1 MEGSLERSAGR
12 RSRSALLGIRVRTWL
27 VLALVTGALPL
38 SILGGS
44 TPAISDSSPQPFCA
58 RLGHGIQASTGAH
71 LFCDVQTGIRQM
83 GHPGAG
89 GLASSSAIAPSLS
102 VGANPVFGNNADAA
116 NPAEDVSPAKAQF
129 YGQSET
135 SIAALGS
142 FVVEA
147 WNDSTGF
154 GTQCPAPQSKEE
166 LTGFGFSSDGGATF
180 TDQGGVPNP
189 ACSTTGYFTFGDP
202 SVEVWR
208 HGNNTY
214 FYISSLY
221 NNPFDPTAPSE
232 LAINAC
238 LASGTTISCGPP
250 VVAAQGGCST
260 TPKGTFCADF
270 LDKEFLAIDANRARL
285 YMSYTNFR
293 GSTGIGSGEI
303 DLASCDISKPLA
315 PVCSPSPVVVA
326 PEDPLCESEGS
337 YPAVDPQSGDVYVA
351 WEFNWA
357 TNIFFPPCEA
367 TPTVNKLARIP
378 HNASGPSKTIS
389 VPIVSM
395 TAAMVPGYNRFPA
408 SDFPRIAVSNV
419 SDRFGNSNDEGG
431 TVSIVWNDARR
442 VPTGDILLQSFA
454 LGGLT
459 KVQGAPIR
467 LNSDTSFAWKFLPA
481 LRNASSAGLLNVS
494 WYDRRGQ
501 PGAVTNVWA
510 ARNVDPRTSSTP
522 TNVRVTNA
530 TSDWSAVSSDIVPN
544 FGDYTDNYV
553 DGTTLYVA
561 WSDGRM
567 GLPQPFASK
576 QP

>member
-1 MEGSLERSAGR
+1 M
-12 RSRSALLGIRVRTWL
+12 LG
-27 VLALVTGALPL
+27 LAAGALPL
-38 SILGGS
+38 SILSGS

-58 RLGHGIQASTGAH
+58 RLGHSIQASAGAH
-71 LFCDVQTGIRQM
+71 LFCDAQTGTRPM
-83 GHPGAG
+83 GAG
-89 GLASSSAIAPSLS
+89 GQASSSAITSPVS
-102 VGANPVFGNNADAA
+102 VGANPAFGRNVDAA
-116 NPAEDVSPAKAQF
+116 NPAEDVTPAQVQL

-154 GTQCPAPQSKEE
+154 ATRCPAIQSKEE

-189 ACSTTGYFTFGDP
+189 ACSTTGYLLFGDP

-221 NNPFDPTAPSE
+221 DNFIDPTAPSE

-250 VVAAQGGCST
+250 TVAAQGGCSP

-270 LDKEFLAIDANRARL
+270 LDKEFLAIDPDRARL
-285 YMSYTNFR
+285 FMSYTNFR
-293 GSTGIGSGEI
+293 GSTGTGAGEI
-303 DLASCDISKPLA
+303 DLVSCDISKPLA
-315 PVCSPSPVVVA
+315 PVCGPTPAVVA
-326 PEDPLCESEGS
+326 PEDPICENEGA

-357 TNIFFPPCEA
+357 TNIFVPPCQA
-367 TPTVNKLARIP
+367 TPTVIKLARIP
-378 HNASGPSKTIS
+378 NDAAAPSKTIS
-389 VPIVSM
+389 VPVVSM
-395 TAAMVPGYNRFPA
+395 TAAQVPGYNRFPA
-408 SDFPRIAVSNV
+408 SDFPRIAVSNAN
-419 SDRFGNSNDEGG
+419 DAGGNTNDAGG
-431 TVSIVWNDARR
+431 TVSIAWNDARR

-454 LGGLT
+454 LESLT
-459 KVQGAPIR
+459 KVQSAPVR
-467 LNSDTSFAWKFLPA
+467 LNSDTSFTWKFLPA
-481 LRNASSAGLLNVS
+481 LRNATSAGLLNVS

-501 PGAVTNVWA
+501 LGAVTNVWA
-510 ARNVDPRTSSTP
+510 ARNVDPRATSTP
-522 TNVRVTNA
+522 ANVQVTNA
-530 TSDWSAVSSDIVPN
+530 ATDWLAVSSDIVPN

-553 DGTTLYVA
+553 AGTTLYVA